1 MLSYERDKI
10 LVVDGVR
17 LIYGLACDEIFGF
30 VAGGEMALARWHR
43 YGELT
48 TEVGQPRN
56 TAHVCCFLEGEW
68 VERDFFRLSCVQA
81 YSIYIFYFGCEIY
94 LEKIYFTYLWFDSF
108 TRCLSKV

>member
-10 LVVDGVR
+10 FLVDGVR
-17 LIYGLACDEIFGF
+17 LIYGWACDEIFGF

-56 TAHVCCFLEGEW
+56 TAHICCFLEGECGLR
-68 VERDFFRLSCVQA
+68 E
-81 YSIYIFYFGCEIY
+81 IF
-94 LEKIYFTYLWFDSF
+94 
-108 TRCLSKV
+108 